1 MPKAAADAD
10 RPITPIIVGKI
21 SGLYGVRGWVKV
33 FSHTQPRE
41 QIADYNPWLVQT
53 ADGWRHYE
61 VEQGR
66 SQGRGVVV
74 KLVDVDDRDQAA
86 ALVGCEIAV
95 ERTQFARTGPGEYYW
110 SDLEGLKVV
119 TCEGVELGHV
129 EHLFETG
136 ANDVL
141 VVGGD
146 RERLIP
152 FVQGQV
158 IRNIDLAAGRIEVDW
173 DPEF

>member
-1 MPKAAADAD
+1 MPGTAPDAE
-10 RPITPIIVGKI
+10 RPKQPVIVGHI

-41 QIADYNPWLVQT
+41 QIAGYSPWLVQSDT
-53 ADGWRHYE
+53 GWQRYD

-74 KLVDVDDRDQAA
+74 KLVGVEDRGGAA
-86 ALVGCEIAV
+86 PLVGRDIAV
-95 ERTQFARTGPGEYYW
+95 ERGQFARTAPGEYYW
-110 SDLEGLKVV
+110 SDLQGLQVV
-119 TCEGVELGHV
+119 TCEGVELGV
-129 EHLFETG
+129 VRQLFETG
-136 ANDVL
+136 ANDVM
-141 VVGGD
+141 VVQGE

-152 FVQGQV
+152 FIQGQV
-158 IRNIDLAAGRIEVDW
+158 VRSIDLAAGRMEVDW